1 MFTCF
6 KIRYTSVVLLLFLIS
21 CTQSIVGEDEA
32 RILASS
38 AIVLARVESR
48 TSEPVSADPFG
59 GIFLAT
65 LSIESAIADEGGLE
79 DFHIRSVSVP
89 FRPSMSHSI
98 DFVVGRQYLVY
109 LAFCWNGPRVVG
121 DFLGAIQQGDESSI
135 LMPNKELL
143 DFTSARATYE
153 PFFSDERRA
162 ERAVY
167 HELVCG
173 RLDPTLS
180 VPLQ

>member
-6 KIRYTSVVLLLFLIS
+6 KIRHTSVVLPLFLLS
-21 CTQSIVGEDEA
+21 CAQPIVGEDEA

-48 TSEPVSADPFG
+48 TPEPVSADPFG

-65 LSIESAIADEGGLE
+65 LSIESVIADDGGLE
-79 DFHIRSVSVP
+79 DFDIRTVSVP

-109 LAFCWNGPRVVG
+109 LAFCWTGPRIVG
-121 DFLGAIQQGDESSI
+121 DFRGAIQQGDESSI

-143 DFTSARATYE
+143 DSASARARYK

-162 ERAVY
+162 ERSAY